1 MDHTSEGKLTDE
13 DKLTKIREFK
23 EKGNGAHKDG
33 NYKKAARSYYTAIL
47 YIKGL
52 STNCPDMADLTGL
65 SGQSAAPTAATKL
78 SPEMMEESKKLTCD
92 CYNNLA
98 ACMLKEA
105 EPKYERIIEHCD
117 KALAVSPSNGKAL
130 FRKGISLYSLGQLSE
145 ALDVLKEAPQ
155 GPEVRR
161 YTQLCKAGLKQQDR
175 ELADLFK
182 GMFKS

>member
-1 MDHTSEGKLTDE
+1 MSRAITWTFFFHILISIGPIELLYILKNHRKMDHTSEGKLTDE

-98 ACMLKEA
+98 GMQ
-105 EPKYERIIEHCD
+105 
-117 KALAVSPSNGKAL
+117 KAN
-130 FRKGISLYSLGQLSE
+130 
-145 ALDVLKEAPQ
+145 
-155 GPEVRR
+155 
-161 YTQLCKAGLKQQDR
+161 
-175 ELADLFK
+175 
-182 GMFKS
+182 